1 MKFDDKIYSVY
12 ISGSISKRSEVEAQA
27 HFKNVQDAI
36 EQDEDRYVYNPM
48 EFKERDCW
56 EDYMRDG
63 LAALVDADAIVM
75 LEGWQESRGAC
86 LERHVAFELNIP
98 IYYEYQQPLDS
109 SVN

>member
-1 MKFDDKIYSVY
+1 VKFDDKIYSVY
-12 ISGSISKRSEVEAQA
+12 ISGSISGRDRLDAEY
-27 HFKNVQDAI
+27 HFKSVQDKI
-36 EQDEDRYVYNPM
+36 EEEDRYVYNPM
-48 EFKERDCW
+48 EFKERDSW

-98 IYYEYQQPLDS
+98 IYYEYQQPWDS

>member
-12 ISGSISKRSEVEAQA
+12 ISGSISGRDRLDAEY
-27 HFKNVQDAI
+27 HFKSVQDKI
-36 EQDEDRYVYNPM
+36 EEEDRYVYNPM
-48 EFKERDCW
+48 EFKERDSW

-98 IYYEYQQPLDS
+98 IYYEYQQPWDS